1 MITKLELVNE
11 TIEIAAKA
19 ETEDNIN
26 RARVLYDY
34 ILTDLISLS
43 LYESTT
49 VAELKTWLTDKPFEQ
64 ATAKFI
70 LYTNVLLQRLEDGS
84 GPTHGLTGNY
94 LHIAYAHFFAMLGDF
109 ERSEYFTVLGA
120 RLDIAG
126 EGRSNFWDEYGQ
138 TLAALTGRRSYSPAF
153 DDLCT
158 MEHYWMPYVDLMKA
172 AMAQEP
178 LDNAVSRVNYLF
190 AKRNKDKRNLDDAYM
205 IEGTGEKP
213 LQIDF
218 RKEGLMALI
227 KHLGMG

>member
-1 MITKLELVNE
+1 MMTRLEV
-11 TIEIAAKA
+11 TFKTFEIAAVA
-19 ETEDNIN
+19 EYENDIC
-26 RARVLYDY
+26 RARMLYDD
-34 ILTDLISLS
+34 ILTDLIHLS

-138 TLAALTGRRSYSPAF
+138 TLAALTGRRSYRPAF

-172 AMAQEP
+172 AMAHDP
-178 LDNAVSRVNYLF
+178 LDNAISRVNYLF